1 MAAENRTA
9 TGALA
14 LHQALHEAPYR
25 FGFYPAMRGLE
36 CLHRERP
43 RFGESLRPGEDAV
56 RLGQEPSMAFAP
68 STLAA
73 FTWGKAGRPPRLEVL
88 FLGLFGPN
96 GPLPLHLT
104 EYARDRL
111 RNSDDE
117 TFARF
122 ADLFHHRLLSL
133 FFRAWAN
140 AEPVVG
146 MDRPESD
153 RFGNYVASLFGLGL
167 PTLRNRDAMPDLA
180 KLHYAAH
187 LACHTR
193 HPEGLRAMIRAFFG
207 LPVRIREFVGHWLQ
221 IPPSGRCRLGE
232 SPITGTLGASAT
244 IGGQV
249 WDCQSRFRIVLGPM
263 GFAEFR
269 GMLPGGESLR
279 RLVAMVRNYLG
290 DQLEWDVQ
298 LVLSKDEVPQLSLGG
313 ENGLLGWTTWLL
325 GRPPERDVEHLYLD
339 AVACSTVTPEA

>member
-1 MAAENRTA
+1 MATQDRSA
-9 TGALA
+9 TGTLA

-25 FGFYPAMRGLE
+25 FGFYQAMRRLE

-43 RFGESLRPGEDAV
+43 RFGESLRPGEDPV

-73 FTWGKAGRPPRLEVL
+73 FQWGQAGRPPRLEVL

-111 RNSDDE
+111 RNSDDP
-117 TFARF
+117 TLSRF

-133 FFRAWAN
+133 FYRAWAN

-146 MDRPESD
+146 MDRAESD
-153 RFGNYVASLFGLGL
+153 RFGGYVASLFGLGL
-167 PTLRNRDAMPDLA
+167 ASLRNRDAMPDLA
-180 KLHYAAH
+180 KLHYAGH
-187 LACHTR
+187 FACHTR
-193 HPEGLRAMIRAFFG
+193 HPEGLRSMIGEFFG
-207 LPVRIREFVGHWLQ
+207 LPVRILEFIGHWLQ
-221 IPPSGRCRLGE
+221 IPDSGRCRLGE
-232 SPITGTLGASAT
+232 SPTTGILGASAA

-249 WDCQSRFRIVLGPM
+249 WDCQGRFRVVLGPM
-263 GFAEFR
+263 GFADFR
-269 GMLPGGESLR
+269 RMLPGGQSLR

-290 DQLEWDVQ
+290 DQLAWDVQ
-298 LVLSKDEVPQLSLGG
+298 LVLNKAEVPELSLGG
-313 ENGLLGWTTWLL
+313 ENSQLGWTTWLL
-325 GRPPERDVEHLYLD
+325 GRPPNRDMEHLYLD
-339 AVACSTVTPEA
+339 AVAASTFIPED